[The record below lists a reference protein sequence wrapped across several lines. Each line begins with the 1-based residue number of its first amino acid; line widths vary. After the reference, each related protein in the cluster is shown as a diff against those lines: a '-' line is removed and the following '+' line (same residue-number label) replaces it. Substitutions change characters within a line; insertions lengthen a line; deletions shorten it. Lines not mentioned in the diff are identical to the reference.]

1 MRICILGSAA
11 GGGLP
16 QWNCRCENCQ
26 AARTGSADVQPRT
39 QSSVAIR
46 CQNHAWFLLNA
57 SADIRQQIINCPAL
71 HPPPQSRR
79 GTNIAGCVLTDAEID
94 HTSGLLQLRE
104 GCTPSIF
111 STSTVHRWLTQ
122 YFPVKTVLE
131 HFANQPWNEIPL
143 DKCYDLPLANG
154 APSGLTIQAFE
165 VGRDV
170 PRFVPEST
178 SDADGSVIGL
188 LVQDTTTGGILVYA
202 PGVATISESLT
213 RVAKD
218 ADCIL
223 FDGTFWTDDEPIRA
237 GITQRT
243 ARQMGHIPISGPD
256 GSLNWLANCSAR
268 HRIYIHINNTNP
280 MLNNRSQ
287 ERHHVLQQG
296 IQIGMDG
303 DIYDV

>member
-26 AARTGSADVQPRT
+26 AVRTGSQDVQPRT

-46 CQNHAWFLLNA
+46 SQNLAWFLLNA
-57 SADIRQQIINCPAL
+57 SADIRQQIVRCPEFD
-71 HPPPQSRR
+71 PPPLCQR

-104 GCTPSIF
+104 GCTLGIF
-111 STSTVHRWLTQ
+111 STPIVHRWLTQ
-122 YFPVKTVLE
+122 YFPVRTVLD
-131 HFANQPWNEIPL
+131 HFAHRPWTEIPL
-143 DKCYDLPLANG
+143 DHCFELPLANG
-154 APSGLTIQAFE
+154 DPSGLIIQAFE

-170 PRFVPEST
+170 PRFVPENT
-178 SDADGSVIGL
+178 SDAIGSVIGL
-188 LVQDTTTGGILVYA
+188 HVQDTATGGVLVYA
-202 PGVATISESLT
+202 PGAALISESLT
-213 RVAKD
+213 RVAEE

-243 ARQMGHIPISGPD
+243 ARQMGHIPVSGPD
-256 GSLNWLANCSAR
+256 GSLNWLANLSAR
-268 HRIYIHINNTNP
+268 HRAYVHINNTNP
-280 MLNNRSQ
+280 VLHNRSP
-287 ERHHVLQQG
+287 ERRHVIQQG
-296 IQIGMDG
+296 VQIGMDG
-303 DIYDV
+303 DVFDV